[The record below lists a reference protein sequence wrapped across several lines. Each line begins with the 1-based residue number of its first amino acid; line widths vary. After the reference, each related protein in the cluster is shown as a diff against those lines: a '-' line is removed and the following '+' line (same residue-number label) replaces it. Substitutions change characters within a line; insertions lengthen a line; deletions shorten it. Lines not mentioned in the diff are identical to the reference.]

1 MVECVKIKFIF
12 VIFFCL
18 FLFIGLFGCAEQENG
33 QGVSPTPGKEILVAQ
48 DSGYS
53 RPIWCGGG
61 ELLAYIADWSDISSY
76 NIQTGQR
83 VEIAERS
90 ILPIVCTPSGE
101 RLIYLDSD
109 GAGWDDN
116 SIEPGT
122 LGLWTYEFKT
132 KERRQLAIVYTEEVT
147 PFGENI
153 LSPDGRKLFLGLRP
167 KKRVEL
173 LESAPGIIWSATKRT
188 ASSFVWLP
196 DSSGVVMSYWNEEL
210 GRDVLDISTFIP
222 EKKTTRIDPRSK
234 EIVLRRFDGDD
245 GLYMKVWDSSSAG
258 PREIKRCVLDMD
270 KKEASCES
278 VLKRDRDILDFDLS
292 PDGKTIFFAEAG
304 ERCVK
309 MIKGGGGARC
319 IAPPGERFI
328 YRVNISPDGRWV
340 AYVADDK
347 PFYKPYENQILIY
360 RIKND

>member
-1 MVECVKIKFIF
+1 MIERVKNKSIF
-12 VIFFCL
+12 AIIFCL
-18 FLFIGLFGCAEQENG
+18 VLFIGLSGCSEQETG
-33 QGVSPTPGKEILVAQ
+33 QGVSPALGKEILVAQ

-53 RPIWCGGG
+53 RPIWCGGE
-61 ELLAYIADWSDISSY
+61 ELLVYIADWSDISSY

-90 ILPIVCTPSGE
+90 ILPIVCTPDGG

-132 KERRQLAIVYTEEVT
+132 KEKRQLAIVYTEEVT

-153 LSPDGRKLFLGLRP
+153 LSPDGKKLLLGLRP
-167 KKRVEL
+167 KKRVEP
-173 LESAPGIIWSATKRT
+173 LESAPEIIWSDTKRT

-196 DSSGVVMSYWNEEL
+196 DSSGVVKSHWNEEL
-210 GRDVLDISTFIP
+210 GRDVLDISTFVS
-222 EKKTTRIDPRSK
+222 EKETTRIDPHSK

-245 GLYMKVWDSSSAG
+245 GLYMKVWDSTSAG
-258 PREIKRCVLDMD
+258 AREIKRCVLDME
-270 KKEASCES
+270 KKSASCES
-278 VLKRDRDILDFDLS
+278 VLKRDRDIFDFDLFS
-292 PDGKTIFFAEAG
+292 DGKTVLFTEKG
-304 ERCVK
+304 GRCVK
-309 MIKGGGGARC
+309 MIKGGGKGKC
-319 IAPPGERFI
+319 ITPSGERVVF
-328 YRVNISPDGRWV
+328 RFNISPDGRWV

-347 PFYKPYENQILIY
+347 PFYKPYENEIFIY